1 MKRYEIY
8 MNKPARKW
16 DDGLPLGN
24 GRLGAM
30 VLGRLKEETIFIN
43 EETLCYGPAR
53 ERENQDAL
61 KHLGE
66 IRELLL
72 EGKVEKA
79 AFLAKMALTST
90 PKYNNPYQP
99 VGDLRLC
106 FLNHSARER
115 EYEARLCLDEAI
127 ARLHYE
133 LDETRYEREHFI
145 SEAYQVLAV
154 RIRAKGKHKITMS
167 ANISRK
173 PFEEFTGVLVP
184 PGADTPL
191 YSTRYLRQLHVCKSS
206 RSPTAPSI
214 HRRTP
219 DTDSRHYIP
228 TYLRREALVP
238 PDTDSRHYTSTHLRR
253 EAVPSATA
261 GNWGEN
267 GVGGMH
273 YLSGVRIASERAKI
287 MGDAVYLEDAEEA
300 VVYLAAGTDY
310 LDCLNGNRKDSKEAY
325 EDLCRVISERLDAAE
340 AAGYEEIR
348 RRHLEDHRLLY
359 GNFSLD
365 LYGTGKEKTT
375 TAELLN
381 AFRQGDSSG
390 ENYLTELLVHF
401 ARYLMIASSHN
412 CLLPANLQGLW
423 NGSYEPPWQCQ
434 YTININT
441 QMNYWFT
448 EKANLSQCHLPVLNL
463 VKLLAENGRETARK
477 LYGARGFCA
486 HHNTNVWGCTA
497 PEGIFDA
504 SPCWVMG
511 GAWMCLHLY
520 EHYIYTEDLGFLRE
534 AFPIMREAL
543 RFFEDYL
550 YELPNGLLVTGP
562 VVSPENTY
570 RSSIGE
576 TGALTMGTAMD
587 SAVLRQLAKS
597 CLDSMHVLDI
607 QNEEDEN
614 ILKNML
620 DRLPPLMIGEDG
632 RLLEWMED
640 YEEIEP
646 GHRHISHLYA
656 LHPGNE
662 ITPEAKDYFEA
673 AKKTL
678 RTRLSHGGGHT
689 GWSRAWLGCFAARLW
704 DGKALRDHVG
714 QLLKKCIQDNLLDV
728 HPPFQIDGNFGIAE
742 AILEGIVQCRTQKV
756 ILLPALPE
764 EWMDGSL
771 KGYILQGN
779 TRFDMEWENGK
790 PVRLSLTPLV
800 SKSNIQTSNKT
811 YQLTWKTEV
820 REVVCRAGETI
831 ELKWCHPHWD

>member
-8 MNKPARKW
+8 MKKPARKW

-53 ERENQDAL
+53 ERENPDAFR
-61 KHLGE
+61 HLGE
-66 IRELLL
+66 IRQLLL
-72 EGKVEKA
+72 EGRVEKA

-106 FLNHSARER
+106 FLNHAGKETH
-115 EYEARLCLDEAI
+115 YEARLSLDEAI
-127 ARLHYE
+127 AELVYE
-133 LDETRYEREHFI
+133 LDDTQYEREHFI
-145 SEAYQVLAV
+145 SEAYQVLAI
-154 RIRAKGKHKITMS
+154 RIRAKGKHKITLS

-173 PFEEFTGVLVP
+173 PFEEFTGVLVHT
-184 PGADTPL
+184 PG
-191 YSTRYLRQLHVCKSS
+191 K
-206 RSPTAPSI
+206 
-214 HRRTP
+214 
-219 DTDSRHYIP
+219 
-228 TYLRREALVP
+228 
-238 PDTDSRHYTSTHLRR
+238 
-253 EAVPSATA
+253 ATA

-267 GVGGMH
+267 GADGMH
-273 YLSGVRIASERAKI
+273 YLSGVRIASEHARS

-310 LDCLNGNRKDSKEAY
+310 QECLNGVRKDGKEAY
-325 EDLCRVISERLDAAE
+325 ADLSRVITERLDAAQ

-348 RRHLEDHRLLY
+348 RRHLEDYQSLN
-359 GNFSLD
+359 GNFNLD
-365 LYGTGKEKTT
+365 LNGSTDEKMT

-381 AFRQGDSSG
+381 SFRQGDGSC

-441 QMNYWFT
+441 QMNYWFA
-448 EKANLSQCHLPVLNL
+448 EKAGLSQCQLPVMNL
-463 VKLLAENGRETARK
+463 VKLLAENGKETARK

-504 SPCWVMG
+504 SPYWVMG

-520 EHYIYTEDLGFLRE
+520 EHYQYTQDLEFLRE
-534 AFPIMREAL
+534 ALPIMRESI

-550 YELPNGLLVTGP
+550 YELPNGFLVTGP

-570 RSSIGE
+570 RSSAGE
-576 TGALTMGTAMD
+576 TGALSMGTAMD
-587 SAVLRQLAKS
+587 SAILRQLFKA
-597 CLDSMHVLDI
+597 CLDGMNVLGMRDEK
-607 QNEEDEN
+607 EEKT
-614 ILKNML
+614 LKEML
-620 DRLPPLMIGEDG
+620 EKLPPLMIGADG

-640 YEEIEP
+640 YEEMEP

-656 LHPGNE
+656 LHPGDE
-662 ITPEAKDYFEA
+662 ITPETEKYFVA
-673 AKKTL
+673 ANKTL
-678 RTRLSHGGGHT
+678 QNRLSHGGGHT
-689 GWSRAWLGCFAARLW
+689 GWSRAWLGCFAARLR
-704 DGKALRDHVG
+704 DGAALKEHVC
-714 QLLKKCIQDNLLDV
+714 QLLKKCIQDNFLDV
-728 HPPFQIDGNFGIAE
+728 HPPFQIDGNFGITE
-742 AILEGIVQCRTQKV
+742 AILEGIVQSQSGKAV
-756 ILLPALPE
+756 LLPALPA
-764 EWMDGSL
+764 EWKDGSL
-771 KGYILQGN
+771 KGYILKGN
-779 TRFDMEWENGK
+779 VRLDMDWENGK
-790 PVRLSLTPLV
+790 PVRLHLTAQSP
-800 SKSNIQTSNKT
+800 KT
-811 YQLTWKTEV
+811 YQLSWKTET
-820 REVVCRAGETI
+820 REAACRAGERT
-831 ELKWCHPHWD
+831 ELIW

>member
-1 MKRYEIY
+1 MK
-8 MNKPARKW
+8 KPARRW

-53 ERENQDAL
+53 KRENPDAFR
-61 KHLGE
+61 HIGE

-99 VGDLRLC
+99 MGDLRLC
-106 FLNHSARER
+106 FLNHTGKES

-127 ARLHYE
+127 ARLTYE

-145 SEAYQVLAV
+145 SEAYQVLAI

-173 PFEEFTGVLVP
+173 PFEEFTGIL
-184 PGADTPL
+184 GD
-191 YSTRYLRQLHVCKSS
+191 
-206 RSPTAPSI
+206 
-214 HRRTP
+214 
-219 DTDSRHYIP
+219 
-228 TYLRREALVP
+228 
-238 PDTDSRHYTSTHLRR
+238 
-253 EAVPSATA
+253 ATA

-273 YLSGVRIASERAKI
+273 YLSGVRIASKRARA

-300 VVYLAAGTDY
+300 VVYLAALTDY
-310 LDCLNGNRKDSKEAY
+310 QDCLNGNQMDGKEAY
-325 EDLCRVISERLDAAE
+325 KELYRVIGERLDAAQ
-340 AAGYEEIR
+340 AAGYDEIR
-348 RRHLEDHRLLY
+348 RRHLEDYQDLY

-365 LYGTGKEKTT
+365 LYGTGTGKTT
-375 TAELLN
+375 TAEMLN
-381 AFRQGDSSG
+381 TIRQGDSSC
-390 ENYLTELLVHF
+390 ENYLTELLVSF

-441 QMNYWFT
+441 QMNYWFV
-448 EKANLSQCHLPVLNL
+448 EKAGLSLCQLPVLNL
-463 VKLLAENGRETARK
+463 VKLLAENGKETAGK

-504 SPCWVMG
+504 SPYWVMG
-511 GAWMCLHLY
+511 GAWMSLHLY
-520 EHYIYTEDLGFLRE
+520 EHYIYTEDLEFLWE
-534 AFPIMREAL
+534 VYPIMREAA

-550 YELPNGLLVTGP
+550 YELPNGFLVTGP

-576 TGALTMGTAMD
+576 TGSLSMGTAMD
-587 SAVLRQLAKS
+587 SAVLRQLLNA
-597 CLDSMHVLDI
+597 CLNSMEVLGIRNEVDEDI
-607 QNEEDEN
+607 LKN
-614 ILKNML
+614 ILKK
-620 DRLPPLMIGEDG
+620 LPPLMIGEDG

-640 YEEIEP
+640 FEETEP

-662 ITPEAKDYFEA
+662 ITPERKEYFEA

-678 RTRLSHGGGHT
+678 QTRLSHGGGHT
-689 GWSRAWLGCFAARLW
+689 GWSRAWLGCFAARLR
-704 DGKALRDHVG
+704 DGSALKGHVE

-742 AILEGIVQCRTQKV
+742 AILEGIVQSQNEEV
-756 ILLPALPE
+756 VLLPALPE
-764 EWMDGSL
+764 EWKDGSL
-771 KGYILQGN
+771 KGYILKGN
-779 TRFDMEWENGK
+779 TRFDMDWKNGK
-790 PVRLSLTPLV
+790 PERLSLSRKL
-800 SKSNIQTSNKT
+800 SESNFQTSAKT
-811 YQLTWKTEV
+811 YRLIWKTEI
-820 REVVCRAGETI
+820 REVVCIAGVQT
-831 ELKWCHPHWD
+831 ELNW

>member
-8 MNKPARKW
+8 MKKPARKW

-53 ERENQDAL
+53 ERENPDAFR
-61 KHLGE
+61 HLGE
-66 IRELLL
+66 IRQLLL
-72 EGKVEKA
+72 EGRVEKA

-106 FLNHSARER
+106 FLNHAEK
-115 EYEARLCLDEAI
+115 ETHYEARLSLGEAI
-127 ARLHYE
+127 AELVYE
-133 LDETRYEREHFI
+133 LDDTQYEREHFI
-145 SEAYQVLAV
+145 SEAYQVLAI
-154 RIRAKGKHKITMS
+154 RIRAKGKHKITLS

-173 PFEEFTGVLVP
+173 PFEEFTGVLVHT
-184 PGADTPL
+184 PG
-191 YSTRYLRQLHVCKSS
+191 K
-206 RSPTAPSI
+206 
-214 HRRTP
+214 
-219 DTDSRHYIP
+219 
-228 TYLRREALVP
+228 
-238 PDTDSRHYTSTHLRR
+238 
-253 EAVPSATA
+253 ATA

-267 GVGGMH
+267 GADGMH
-273 YLSGVRIASERAKI
+273 YLSGVRIASEHARS

-310 LDCLNGNRKDSKEAY
+310 QECLKGVRKDGKEAY
-325 EDLCRVISERLDAAE
+325 ADLSRVIADRLDAAQ

-348 RRHLEDHRLLY
+348 RRHLEDYQSLY
-359 GNFSLD
+359 DNFNLD
-365 LYGTGKEKTT
+365 LNGSTDEKMT

-381 AFRQGDSSG
+381 SFRQGDGSC

-412 CLLPANLQGLW
+412 CQLPANLQGLW

-441 QMNYWFT
+441 QMNYWFA
-448 EKANLSQCHLPVLNL
+448 EKAGLSQCQLPVMNL
-463 VKLLAENGRETARK
+463 VKLLAENGKETARK

-504 SPCWVMG
+504 SPYWVMG

-520 EHYIYTEDLGFLRE
+520 EHYQYTQDLEFLRE
-534 AFPIMREAL
+534 ALPIMRESI

-570 RSSIGE
+570 RSSAGE
-576 TGALTMGTAMD
+576 TGALSMGTAMD
-587 SAVLRQLAKS
+587 SAILRQLFKA
-597 CLDSMHVLDI
+597 CLDGMNVLGMRDEK
-607 QNEEDEN
+607 EEKT
-614 ILKNML
+614 LKEML
-620 DRLPPLMIGEDG
+620 EKLPPLMIGADG

-640 YEEIEP
+640 YEEMEP

-656 LHPGNE
+656 LHPGDE
-662 ITPEAKDYFEA
+662 ITPETKKYFEA
-673 AKKTL
+673 ANKTL
-678 RTRLSHGGGHT
+678 QTRLSHGGGHT
-689 GWSRAWLGCFAARLW
+689 GWSRAWLGCFAARLR
-704 DGKALRDHVG
+704 DGAALKEHVC
-714 QLLKKCIQDNLLDV
+714 QLLKKCIQDNFLDV
-728 HPPFQIDGNFGIAE
+728 HPPFQIDGNFGITE
-742 AILEGIVQCRTQKV
+742 AILEGIVQSQNGKA
-756 ILLPALPE
+756 ILLPALPA
-764 EWMDGSL
+764 EWKDGSL
-771 KGYILQGN
+771 KGYILKGN
-779 TRFDMEWENGK
+779 VRLDMDWENGK
-790 PVRLSLTPLV
+790 PVRLSLTAQ
-800 SKSNIQTSNKT
+800 SSKT
-811 YQLTWKTEV
+811 YQLSWKTET
-820 REVVCRAGETI
+820 REAACRAGERT
-831 ELKWCHPHWD
+831 ELIW